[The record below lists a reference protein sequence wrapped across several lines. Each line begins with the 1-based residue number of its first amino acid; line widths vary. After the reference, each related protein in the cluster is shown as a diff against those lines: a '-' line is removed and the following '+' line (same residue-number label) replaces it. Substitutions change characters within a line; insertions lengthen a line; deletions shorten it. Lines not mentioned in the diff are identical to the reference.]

1 MTMTDTSD
9 ARATAERVPLRSDP
23 RGLVLE
29 PLGAAGLP
37 AQRNVHLVVTEPG
50 AVRGNHFH
58 EHGTEVLVVLGPG
71 LVRLREGGAVRD
83 VRVPA
88 GEAWRFLIPPRVGH
102 ALANTGPAPQIA

>member
-9 ARATAERVPLRSDP
+9 ARATAERVPLRTDP

-29 PLGAAGLP
+29 PIGAAGLP

-50 AVRGNHFH
+50 AVR
-58 EHGTEVLVVLGPG
+58 
-71 LVRLREGGAVRD
+71 D

-88 GEAWRFLIPPRVGH
+88 GEAWRFLIPPRIGH
-102 ALANTGPAPQIA
+102 ALANTGSAPQIALGFNTVEHDPAAPDVFPDPLIDPAEL